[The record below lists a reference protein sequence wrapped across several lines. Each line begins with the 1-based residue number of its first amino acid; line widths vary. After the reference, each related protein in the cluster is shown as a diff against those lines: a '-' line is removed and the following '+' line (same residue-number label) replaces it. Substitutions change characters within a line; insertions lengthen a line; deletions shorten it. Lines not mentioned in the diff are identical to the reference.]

1 MEDSRGNSIREA
13 IEKYGPITDRFIL
26 RLGKSEEEAGKFE
39 SWHSNPST
47 FEEDFQ
53 GYLACLNLTRLV
65 DSVEERMKAQKGS
78 IRAIKKVQRET
89 AKVLA
94 KEQEKL
100 QKAIDKAA
108 AKVLKEA
115 EKIRIKAEAKA
126 ERERLKA
133 EKKAGITCTSISTM
147 VEEVLQSDTTPLV
160 TLVAIPV
167 TPSLPSPSTPAQETP
182 QPVVTNSTA
191 EPEAGLSSMFESKY
205 VPTFKLP
212 MEG

>member
-78 IRAIKKVQRET
+78 IRAIKKEQKAT
-89 AKVLA
+89 AKALA

-115 EKIRIKAEAKA
+115 EKVRIKAEAKA

-133 EKKAGITCTSISTM
+133 EKKAGVVCGFTSQETM
-147 VEEVLQSDTTPLV
+147 EKKTT
-160 TLVAIPV
+160 TLLDSLLPV
-167 TPSLPSPSTPAQETP
+167 QPNSLSSPSTPAPETP
-182 QPVVTNSTA
+182 QPGATILTE
-191 EPEAGLSSMFESKY
+191 EPEPRLVSSMFESKEE
-205 VPTFKLP
+205 VVAPVFRLP
-212 MEG
+212 ME